1 MTFSSSASTG
11 ATKDVQIRDTFSWRH
26 LQQGRDLEAKPRTM
40 SLFSFGKASVPRAEC
55 VCRSPPLPRTRR
67 SDRRALGRQRGREGR
82 WRPGL
87 VPRESRPAAAASQ
100 SATRAV
106 PWRAAWTSQD
116 VGPRRHRVRRLRE
129 LGRPGRT
136 RNLST
141 KRLSLEPPA
150 RATAAGADRAAHQR
164 TSVGT
169 VFRGETRTIS
179 NLCTKTL

>member
-26 LQQGRDLEAKPRTM
+26 LQQGRALEAKPRTM
-40 SLFSFGKASVPRAEC
+40 PLFSFGKASVPRAEC
-55 VCRSPPLPRTRR
+55 VCRSPPWTRR
-67 SDRRALGRQRGREGR
+67 SDRRALGRQRGREGG
-82 WRPGL
+82 WRLGL
-87 VPRESRPAAAASQ
+87 VPREGRPAAAASR

-136 RNLST
+136 QNLRT